1 MQARARSRALSCV
14 MSAEPEKMDGEESA
28 PEDDF
33 LEADASAEVTEE
45 DASVA
50 TEEYD
55 TEDEAPDEVRLSW
68 P

>member
-1 MQARARSRALSCV
+1 
-14 MSAEPEKMDGEESA
+14 MDGEESA